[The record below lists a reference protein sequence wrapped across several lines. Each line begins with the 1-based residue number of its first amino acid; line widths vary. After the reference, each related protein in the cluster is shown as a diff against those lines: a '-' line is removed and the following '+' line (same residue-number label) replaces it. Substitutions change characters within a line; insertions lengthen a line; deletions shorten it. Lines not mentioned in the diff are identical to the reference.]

1 MSMKNQNGEKPGE
14 TSKFILC
21 ERVYLEGVVY
31 SVVDI
36 RRDGDGRWLYDL
48 REVEGDGERI
58 DVPESELARSV
69 FPGHQLFGPSVT
81 RGYLA
86 LVGTNKR
93 MILFN
98 GDKLEPLY
106 GVGSVSLMI
115 DSRESCLFSS
125 RVEAFDAVVRMESKI
140 KELYG
145 ELHTEIRSVTY
156 RTEMW
161 WN

>member
-1 MSMKNQNGEKPGE
+1 MSMKKSNCEKPEE
-14 TSKFILC
+14 TGKFNLHECVSYDGLIHLII
-21 ERVYLEGVVY
+21 
-31 SVVDI
+31 DA

-58 DVPESELARSV
+58 DVPESELARSTA
-69 FPGHQLFGPSVT
+69 PGCQAFGPLST

-93 MILFN
+93 MVLFN
-98 GDKLEPLY
+98 EDILEPLY
-106 GVGSVSLMI
+106 DVGYVRRLMYWH
-115 DSRESCLFSS
+115 ESCLFKT
-125 RVEAFDAVVRMESKI
+125 RKAAFEAVVRMESQI